1 MATSSYSNLFGTTGA
16 GQTGSKAGIS
26 TMFGQQAA
34 PESEEERQ
42 RKQQQQQM
50 RQQAQPAQTF
60 AQLQKQG
67 MARPA
72 PSAPQGQPFQQFGGS
87 QQAQQARTGMLGA
100 LQQQLAQPTRFDT
113 EAFQKIRQAQSA
125 QLGAEYQ
132 GQQAQLNEELAR
144 RGLSASSI
152 GGGRMGD
159 LAGQQARALAG
170 LDAQLLQQAAQTQAQ
185 DRLAALQAAQGFA
198 ELAGS
203 QDLAQFEANRVA
215 QAAEFQQGLQ
225 GAQFQQGQTEFE
237 RGQALAAAQAQQ
249 AGGFQEMELGL
260 RQALGLGELGLS
272 ERRQTAQE
280 AQFGQTLAEQVA
292 GRLQQA
298 GLSGRELDLRATQ
311 IQQEAATQGRQLTIE
326 EARLAA
332 QQQQFAAT
340 QAQQAAQF
348 GVTTELERERLAAQQ
363 EQFGEQLGFNREEL
377 ALRGELGRG
386 EQTIAEDRLAQ
397 EGRLEEARQG
407 IQLKELAQREAQVR
421 AELTGQVDVPVL
433 DKNGKPTDAVQ
444 RINTIARDRL
454 GQEKTQL
461 AMQRAQ
467 QLTQA
472 TGIVHDLDDNGNV
485 MQKVVG
491 GEPVKSESVLARL
504 SQQEIQRAEIAGY
517 AYIQDP
523 SDPKK
528 TMRVAS
534 VAAQQLTQQAL
545 RDAATQA
552 EALSQQTGIAYEV
565 GPDGKLRQMT
575 QVVNG
580 QTVPVTT
587 VQARQLE
594 AQERQANLDRELRET
609 LGLGELTGQVGDQQT
624 LAARQQ
630 QFAQGQAQ
638 QQLLIQLASALAQ
651 STNIKEADL
660 TKMMKELYA
669 KLGTGGNPL
678 DNLGDTSNDAELE
691 RIRGRQAV
699 PQGTPQTPPRGRTTT
714 TTQTQQTSTGRSGR
728 RGG

>member
-50 RQQAQPAQTF
+50 RQQAQPSQTF

-72 PSAPQGQPFQQFGGS
+72 PSAPQGQPFAQFGGS

-407 IQLKELAQREAQVR
+407 IQLKELGQREEQFKQTLSAEDRRFKDTLKEQQDARLQQLGISTRELDLR
-421 AELTGQVDVPVL
+421 ADQIGNEYERSG
-433 DKNGKPTDAVQ
+433 
-444 RINTIARDRL
+444 
-454 GQEKTQL
+454 
-461 AMQRAQ
+461 Q
-467 QLTQA
+467 QLTLQQKRDIAEATFRTDQLAQQA
-472 TGIVHDLDDNGNV
+472 ALQGRSLDIEQTRND
-485 MQKVVG
+485 
-491 GEPVKSESVLARL
+491 ELAK
-504 SQQEIQRAEIAGY
+504 IQREQLAVEDRLRTEGIAV
-517 AYIQDP
+517 D
-523 SDPKK
+523 
-528 TMRVAS
+528 RERL
-534 VAAQQLTQQAL
+534 AAQEKQF
-545 RDAATQA
+545 DAD
-552 EALSQQTGIAYEV
+552 I
-565 GPDGKLRQMT
+565 R
-575 QVVNG
+575 
-580 QTVPVTT
+580 
-587 VQARQLE
+587 
-594 AQERQANLDRELRET
+594 LRET
-609 LGLGELTGQVGDQQT
+609 LGLGELTGTVGGEQT

-638 QQLLIQLASALAQ
+638 QQLLVQLAGALAQ

-678 DNLGDTSNDAELE
+678 DNLGDRSNDAELE

>member
-34 PESEEERQ
+34 PDDEEQKR
-42 RKQQQQQM
+42 
-50 RQQAQPAQTF
+50 RQQAQQQPAQTF

-72 PSAPQGQPFQQFGGS
+72 PQAPQGQPFAQYGGS
-87 QQAQQARTGMLGA
+87 QQAQQARTGMLGQ

-113 EAFQKIRQAQSA
+113 QAFQQIRQAQAANLQSEY
-125 QLGAEYQ
+125 AE
-132 GQQAQLNEELAR
+132 QQRQLNEDLAR
-144 RGLSASSI
+144 RGLSASNIAGS
-152 GGGRMGD
+152 GLGR
-159 LAGQQARALAG
+159 LAGAQSRALA
-170 LDAQLLQQAAQTQAQ
+170 DIDVQLLQQAAQTQAQ
-185 DRLAALQAAQGFA
+185 DRLAAMQAASQFA
-198 ELAGS
+198 ELAGA

-215 QAAEFQQGLQ
+215 QAAEFQQALQ
-225 GAQFQQGQTEFE
+225 GAQFGQQQTEFE

-272 ERRQTAQE
+272 ERRQAAQE
-280 AQFGQTLAEQVA
+280 QQFGQTLAEQA
-292 GRLQQA
+292 AARLQQA
-298 GLSGRELDLRATQ
+298 GFSGRELDLRAQ
-311 IQQEAATQGRQLTIE
+311 QLQQEAATQGRQLTIE
-326 EARLAA
+326 EARLQA

-363 EQFGEQLGFNREEL
+363 AQFGEQLGFNREEL

-386 EQTIAEDRLAQ
+386 EQTLAETRLAQ

-407 IQLKELAQREAQVR
+407 IQLKELGQREAQFEATLGAEEQRFVR
-421 AELTGQVDVPVL
+421 TLKEQQDARLQQLGVSTRELDLRADQI
-433 DKNGKPTDAVQ
+433 GKDYE
-444 RINTIARDRL
+444 RS
-454 GQEKTQL
+454 G
-461 AMQRAQ
+461 Q
-467 QLTQA
+467 QLTLQEKRDIAEATFRTAQLAQQA
-472 TGIVHDLDDNGNV
+472 ELQGRSLDIEETRN
-485 MQKVVG
+485 
-491 GEPVKSESVLARL
+491 EELAK
-504 SQQEIQRAEIAGY
+504 IQREQLAVEDRLRTQGIAV
-517 AYIQDP
+517 D
-523 SDPKK
+523 
-528 TMRVAS
+528 RERL
-534 VAAQQLTQQAL
+534 AAQEKQF
-545 RDAATQA
+545 DAD
-552 EALSQQTGIAYEV
+552 I
-565 GPDGKLRQMT
+565 R
-575 QVVNG
+575 
-580 QTVPVTT
+580 
-587 VQARQLE
+587 
-594 AQERQANLDRELRET
+594 LRET
-609 LGLGELTGQVGDQQT
+609 LGLGELTGTVGGEQT

-630 QFAQGQAQ
+630 TFAQGQAQ

-678 DNLGDTSNDAELE
+678 NNLGDTSNDAELE

-699 PQGTPQTPPRGRTTT
+699 PQGTPQTPPRGIPAPQTTT
-714 TTQTQQTSTGRSGR
+714 TTTGRSGR

>member
-1 MATSSYSNLFGTTGA
+1 MATSSYSNLFGTNGA

-34 PESEEERQ
+34 PDDDEQKR
-42 RKQQQQQM
+42 
-50 RQQAQPAQTF
+50 RQQAQQQPAQTF

-72 PSAPQGQPFQQFGGS
+72 PSAPQGQPFAQYGGS
-87 QQAQQARTGMLGA
+87 QQAQQARTGMLGQ

-113 EAFQKIRQAQSA
+113 EAFKQIRAAQSA

-132 GQQAQLNEELAR
+132 GMQSQLNEELAR

-159 LAGQQARALAG
+159 LAGQQARALAQ

-185 DRLAALQAAQGFA
+185 DRLAAMQAAQGFA

-215 QAAEFQQGLQ
+215 QAAQFQQGLQ
-225 GAQFQQGQTEFE
+225 QAQFEQGQTEFE

-249 AGGFQEMELGL
+249 AGGQAAMDLAL
-260 RQALGLGELGLS
+260 RRQLGLGELGLS

-280 AQFGQTLAEQVA
+280 QQFGQTLAEQVA
-292 GRLQQA
+292 ARQQQA
-298 GLSGRELDLRATQ
+298 GFTGRELDLRAQ
-311 IQQEAATQGRQLTIE
+311 QLQQEAATQGRQLTLE

-332 QQQQFAAT
+332 QREQFTAT

-348 GVTTELERERLAAQQ
+348 GVTTDIERERLAAQQ
-363 EQFGEQLGFNREEL
+363 AQFGAQLGFNREEL

-386 EQTIAEDRLAQ
+386 EQKIAEDRLAQ

-407 IQLKELAQREAQVR
+407 IQLKQLAQQEAQVR

-433 DKNGKPTDAVQ
+433 DKDGKPTDAVQ

-454 GQEKTQL
+454 GQEGTQL

-485 MQKVVG
+485 VQKVVG

-517 AYIQDP
+517 SYIPDP
-523 SDPKK
+523 NNPTK
-528 TMRVAS
+528 TIRVDS
-534 VAAQQLTQQAL
+534 MAARQLTQQGL
-545 RDAATQA
+545 RDAAAQA

-580 QTVPVTT
+580 QAVPMTT

-594 AQERQANLDRELRET
+594 AQERQATLDRALREK
-609 LGLGELTGQVGDQQT
+609 LGMGELTGMVGGQRT
-624 LAARQQ
+624 LAGQQQ

-651 STNIKEADL
+651 STNIPKDQL
-660 TKMMKELYA
+660 TKMMKDLQDRIFSQSQNQQQNQNQNQNQQTGEEQPP
-669 KLGTGGNPL
+669 LGSDDWLAMMERLRQTLPPATGG
-678 DNLGDTSNDAELE
+678 
-691 RIRGRQAV
+691 
-699 PQGTPQTPPRGRTTT
+699 
-714 TTQTQQTSTGRSGR
+714 
-728 RGG
+728 